1 MRPSRRS
8 RSAALS
14 PPPRRGRGR
23 SGLSPRAFIFSVA
36 TSGSLLSRG
45 GVGIAVVASAGSAG
59 GWSDDCSRGI
69 CSARVSSADGCGGGV
84 GPAPRGSPVFPPRTS
99 LSQDSISR
107 SSPRPG
113 GGGPCGGAGG
123 RPVDRFGCAE
133 KRVVGASFGS
143 GRPAAGILVVPAAE
157 GASGAGGRNSG
168 RGGGAT
174 GRLGRGA
181 PSALGCVGSCGGRV
195 VDVAGGRVVV
205 AGREDRARGDGSL
218 RSSGR

>member
-14 PPPRRGRGR
+14 PPPRRRG
-23 SGLSPRAFIFSVA
+23 GLSPRALSFSVA
-36 TSGSLLSRG
+36 VSESFSSRG
-45 GVGIAVVASAGSAG
+45 GVGVPVVASAGSAG
-59 GWSDDCSRGI
+59 GWPDDGSRGM

-84 GPAPRGSPVFPPRTS
+84 GPAPRGSPVFPPRKS

-107 SSPRPG
+107 SSPRAGCGGPG
-113 GGGPCGGAGG
+113 GAAGG
-123 RPVDRFGCAE
+123 RPVDGFGWAE

-143 GRPAAGILVVPAAE
+143 GRPGAGILVVPAAD
-157 GASGAGGRNSG
+157 GASGAGGRRSG
-168 RGGGAT
+168 RGGGAA

-181 PSALGCVGSCGGRV
+181 PSALGCVGACGGRG
-195 VDVAGGRVVV
+195 VDVTGGMVV
-205 AGREDRARGDGSL
+205 ADREDRARGDGTL